1 MQAIGAPLDVRLMNG
16 TATVL
21 LSGVVVAALV
31 ALFGWGLRH
40 PLFSIVAIQVD
51 GDVRHSNAMTL
62 RANVAP
68 RLSGNFF
75 TLDLVAA
82 REAFEAVP
90 WVHRAVVRREFP
102 NRLRAILEEHQ
113 AVAYWGREGVD
124 GESRLLGRFGEVF
137 EANVG
142 DVEADDLP
150 RLWGPGTQSAEVL
163 AMYRALAPLFESIDL
178 SLTSLDLSEHA
189 SWRAGLDSGAAI
201 ELGRGT
207 PTEIVE
213 RTRRFARTVTQAAA
227 GYGRTPDA
235 IESADLR
242 HLDGYAL
249 RLRGVTT
256 VEGAAPGQ
264 PKAPQTPRRNP
275 QTRKN
280 G

>member
-1 MQAIGAPLDVRLMNG
+1 MQTMGAPLDVRLMNG

-21 LSGVVVAALV
+21 FSGVVAAALV
-31 ALFGWGLRH
+31 AVLGWGLRH
-40 PLFSIVAIQVD
+40 PLFSIGVIQVE
-51 GDVRHSNAMTL
+51 GDVRHNNAMTL

-75 TLDLVAA
+75 TLNLAAA

-90 WVHRAVVRREFP
+90 WVRKAVVHREFP
-102 NRLRAILEEHQ
+102 NRLRVILEEHQ
-113 AVAYWGREGVD
+113 VVAYWGKEGTE
-124 GESRLLGRFGEVF
+124 GESRLLDSFGKVF
-137 EANVG
+137 EANMG
-142 DVEADDLP
+142 DVEAEDLP
-150 RLWGPGTQSAEVL
+150 RLWGPGSQSVEVL
-163 AMYRALAPLFESIDL
+163 TMYRALEPLFESIDV

-189 SWRAGLDSGAAI
+189 SWRAGLDSGAVV
-201 ELGRGT
+201 ELGRGS
-207 PTEIVE
+207 PGEVVE
-213 RTRRFARTVTQAAA
+213 RTRRFVRTVTQAAA
-227 GYGRTPDA
+227 GYGRAPDA

-256 VEGAAPGQ
+256 VEGATPAKSP
-264 PKAPQTPRRNP
+264 APQAPRRNP